1 MNCSPSR
8 RKSLPH
14 TINTRS
20 QRKRAYSW
28 IGKAISTDRKLQ
40 ISHYR
45 GISIKCEKRISDIC
59 IFPGEFVFIEEEEY
73 DQLFVARLLK
83 LYEDDTQEKHAVVE
97 WFSRIEEIPF
107 GLRKRLGEKASQEIF
122 LNEKAEWDTNIFVSS
137 IVGKVMVIPL
147 SPCETLPIEAQDEQA
162 MVVRKSWDGKNMKPL
177 RPNLLAELKNSVKL
191 KNDINFATESTQTPS
206 RLLEEATENVTW
218 STSKINKSSAEVKLR
233 HSAAKSSL
241 FKQRYSPKLA
251 SGDIPG
257 AKKRLQLN
265 NEERELETR
274 NPAMTPRSRRKC
286 AQVTAARIA
295 EQVSI
300 LNAVRD
306 KGEGKKCRSPLE
318 TSDSDRNDEE
328 DNKRFHTPKR
338 QTKFTPPKF
347 SKNQSMGTPA
357 KDPRNSLGLFI
368 EFNPEEMILD
378 LEDDGD
384 LEAELAAIT
393 GENLPAGKTKPK
405 GKSPLPMGHIEKM
418 AAECMKDM
426 DDDDDEGLEEDT
438 ELLAELQD
446 VLGEDHGEETREKD
460 TETMETSPITT
471 EHPTDM
477 QTQMTPVVSS
487 GLQKT
492 VEDRIAIYKTAILN
506 AKEAGEN
513 AKVRRYER
521 GLKTLESMLT
531 ALKKGKKVNEEEMP
545 PPVASGKSSSS
556 VPQATP
562 DSDLPKSSTDEDEV
576 TLPEE
581 EAMEGLSAAHKLTDP
596 SDQQVSLNR
605 TAIQGQDI
613 NTDALGT
620 KATLENNS
628 KHLDTRALLVT
639 REKEYKLAAL
649 KAKQEGDLEKAKEYM
664 RTGKKFSLV
673 IEALDNGQPVDLRD
687 MPPALEKL
695 ESPEDVQIPSIQTPS
710 VPVENCQLVTKP
722 DFQGYEDPGSQQQPK
737 TVLEALNQRLEKYKS
752 AAAQAKANGD
762 GRKSR
767 MHERIAKGESSTQ
780 VPAATKPT
788 QLPTKPV
795 QIVQPLV
802 VQSTVIQEDSPSEI
816 DHSLPISGIALE
828 RSPSTER
835 LPSAAKEHLEFLEN
849 RKKQY
854 LKAAIQAK
862 KKNDLE
868 QAKAY
873 LRTAK
878 SLDPKIEMA
887 KSGKLVDISKLPSPP
902 TDDEGDF
909 IFIHH
914 EDVRLS
920 QKVEEVYVQ
929 LINLLKDQHEGLSVL
944 KFAKKLDLTN
954 KHPDNPLIMIFCG
967 MAVAVKKLILYA
979 QVVYSFYPGVVPNDL
994 DAFVKFEFHYPNTVF
1009 YATFFKLIEYNQLF
1023 KLNINRNHRG
1033 FRRAIQTKG
1042 IKFEIFH
1049 KGSDKQVGAAH
1060 LKLDK
1065 LESECEIREIVEV
1078 LDSRKPTGGKLEV
1091 KVRLREPLIGQDLQ
1105 TITENWLVL
1114 EY

>member
-1 MNCSPSR
+1 MPGR
-8 RKSLPH
+8 RPRKSPQ
-14 TINTRS
+14 T
-20 QRKRAYSW
+20 K
-28 IGKAISTDRKLQ
+28 G
-40 ISHYR
+40 
-45 GISIKCEKRISDIC
+45 
-59 IFPGEFVFIEEEEY
+59 
-73 DQLFVARLLK
+73 
-83 LYEDDTQEKHAVVE
+83 
-97 WFSRIEEIPF
+97 
-107 GLRKRLGEKASQEIF
+107 
-122 LNEKAEWDTNIFVSS
+122 
-137 IVGKVMVIPL
+137 
-147 SPCETLPIEAQDEQA
+147 QA
-162 MVVRKSWDGKNMKPL
+162 G
-177 RPNLLAELKNSVKL
+177 A
-191 KNDINFATESTQTPS
+191 
-206 RLLEEATENVTW
+206 
-218 STSKINKSSAEVKLR
+218 
-233 HSAAKSSL
+233 AAK
-241 FKQRYSPKLA
+241 Q
-251 SGDIPG
+251 
-257 AKKRLQLN
+257 
-265 NEERELETR
+265 
-274 NPAMTPRSRRKC
+274 
-286 AQVTAARIA
+286 
-295 EQVSI
+295 
-300 LNAVRD
+300 
-306 KGEGKKCRSPLE
+306 
-318 TSDSDRNDEE
+318 
-328 DNKRFHTPKR
+328 
-338 QTKFTPPKF
+338 
-347 SKNQSMGTPA
+347 
-357 KDPRNSLGLFI
+357 LGLFI

-393 GENLPAGKTKPK
+393 GENLPTGKTKPK

-438 ELLAELQD
+438 ELLAELQE
-446 VLGEDHGEETREKD
+446 VLGEEQGEETREKD

-556 VPQATP
+556 VPQASP
-562 DSDLPKSSTDEDEV
+562 DSDLPKSSTDQDEV

-581 EAMEGLSAAHKLTDP
+581 EAMEGLSGAHKLTDP
-596 SDQQVSLNR
+596 SDQQLSLNR

-649 KAKQEGDLEKAKEYM
+649 KAKQKGDLEKAKEYM

-767 MHERIAKGESSTQ
+767 MHERIAKQYQDAIKAHKAGRKVNFAELPVPPGFPPIPGMSPIDGHGTVSGMLENANTLIKMEEEEETINDKDHDDDEGESSTQ
-780 VPAATKPT
+780 APAATKPT

-802 VQSTVIQEDSPSEI
+802 VQSTVIQEDSPSEK
-816 DHSLPISGIALE
+816 DHSLPISGIASE

-887 KSGKLVDISKLPSPP
+887 KNGKLVDISKLPSPP

-914 EDVRLS
+914 EDIRLS

-929 LINLLKDQHEGLSVL
+929 LINLLKDQHEKCMQYSKQFMHLGNVNETSRFEKLAQHCKKDLEILQLAQKQGLDPPSHHFEERTFKIVRIFSEL
-944 KFAKKLDLTN
+944 SSTEM
-954 KHPDNPLIMIFCG
+954 HLIIVRG
-967 MAVAVKKLILYA
+967 INLPA
-979 QVVYSFYPGVVPNDL
+979 PTGVVPNDL
-994 DAFVKFEFHYPNTVF
+994 DAFVKFEFHYPNTEQAQKSKTSVVKN
-1009 YATFFKLIEYNQLF
+1009 TNCPEYNQLF

-1049 KGSDKQVGAAH
+1049 KGSFFRSDKQVGAAH

-1091 KVRLREPLIGQDLQ
+1091 KVRLREPLTGQDLQ

-1114 EY
+1114 EH